1 MSNVIKSN
9 QVKSGEKVKL
19 DNSNFKVENEAEKE
33 DELEEEKNKIISEAQ
48 EEADR
53 IVAEAKEEAQKI
65 KEEAHQEIER
75 EKEEMFNQA
84 QEEGYQEGLKE
95 GQKEGRVEGKEE
107 VKSQC
112 GDLLRELEQAVA
124 DFQQSMEL
132 REEDMKADLVE
143 LAIAISEKIVAQ
155 RLKLDKTALENLIR
169 KKLKLLEEGENL
181 KLRVKPE
188 NLELMQEI
196 KEDLIVKTGYI
207 EEIKVIADEEIKD
220 NGVIIE
226 TDFGGLDATVS
237 TQLEKIEDE
246 LLEVTK
252 DG

>member
-19 DNSNFKVENEAEKE
+19 DNSNFKLADEAEKE
-33 DELEEEKNKIISEAQ
+33 SELKEEKDKIISQAQ
-48 EEADR
+48 EEAEE
-53 IVAEAKEEAQKI
+53 IIAKAKKEAQEI
-65 KEEAHQEIER
+65 KEEARQEIER
-75 EKEEMFNQA
+75 EREEVFNQA
-84 QEEGYQEGLKE
+84 KEDGYQEGLKE
-95 GQKEGRVEGKEE
+95 GQKEGRAEGKEE
-107 VKSQC
+107 IKNQC
-112 GDLLRELEQAVA
+112 RDLLGGLEEAVT

-143 LAIAISEKIVAQ
+143 LAIVISEKIVAQ
-155 RLKLDKTALENLIR
+155 RLRLDKTVLENMIK
-169 KKLKLLEEGENL
+169 KKLKLLEEGENV

-188 NLELMQEI
+188 NLELLQEI
-196 KEDLIVKTGYI
+196 KEDLIIKTGYI